1 MTKMIDKTLKLVCT
15 IGGAVFV
22 TLALPELMYDAAP
35 IAVIMYTVGIVLG
48 GSGIYSFLRG

>member
-1 MTKMIDKTLKLVCT
+1 MIDKTLKLVCI